1 VQSAAAVERNATNV
15 PAPLLTQAFL
25 LPHPAAGKAVFAA
38 VDMHDGSFAVL
49 ALDKVQPGDLSKVT
63 AEQRKS
69 LRQQM
74 AQAYAVEATRE
85 LVDTLRAQTK
95 IKYNKT
101 LM

>member
-1 VQSAAAVERNATNV
+1 V

-25 LPHPAAGKAVFAA
+25 QPHPAAGKAVFAA

-63 AEQRKS
+63 AEQRES